1 MGRVVNWAQV
11 CVFLNFHAISWTG
24 ENADSNLQSKV
35 WQLSFKEYS
44 ILYPF
49 VVPTRFLQNK
59 WSYATNK
66 RSGATN
72 WRCATNKN
80 EFNALESIHSRAAKV
95 IYNLPRDLPSVD
107 VQKSVKWDLLFD
119 MCKAKIATLIYKIFH
134 RITPSF
140 LEHLIQRRENK
151 YNFRH
156 HHRVTVRNAP
166 HEELHLVQRIP
177 CLELVRSLPWLT
189 QEPTLKWS

>member
-1 MGRVVNWAQV
+1 MRYHG
-11 CVFLNFHAISWTG
+11 LEKTPIPI
-24 ENADSNLQSKV
+24 SKV
-35 WQLSFKEYS
+35 KYGSYPSRNIPYFIHLLSLHVFYR
-44 ILYPF
+44 IRGLTLPI
-49 VVPTRFLQNK
+49 
-59 WSYATNK
+59 
-66 RSGATN
+66 SGLCATN
-72 WRCATNKN
+72 WSCATNKN
-80 EFNALESIHSRAAKV
+80 EFNALESIHGRGAWV

-189 QEPTLKWS
+189 QEPTLKWP